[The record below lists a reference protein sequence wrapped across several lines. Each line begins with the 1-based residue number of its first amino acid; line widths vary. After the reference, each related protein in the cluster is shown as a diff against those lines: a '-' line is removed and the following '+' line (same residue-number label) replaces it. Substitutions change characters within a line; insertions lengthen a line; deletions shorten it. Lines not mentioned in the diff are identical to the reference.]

1 MWWTKL
7 WIEAQVEAGEPYY
20 WTSHCRHWWTCQGKI
35 KKKRVLCIK
44 DIDDIANILL
54 LSIQFLGTHN
64 FIFCVIK
71 LVESIKHLR
80 LLKATGFGEL
90 NTNRHAMSQTQR
102 DLHRMSGSI
111 EIVRKKTSN
120 NKRKLLQSV
129 TVSAKM

>member
-1 MWWTKL
+1 M
-7 WIEAQVEAGEPYY
+7 
-20 WTSHCRHWWTCQGKI
+20 RHKSKQGNHTIVLVIVGTDGHVKEKR
-35 KKKRVLCIK
+35 KKKRVLWIK

-54 LSIQFLGTHN
+54 LSIQFLGIHN

-71 LVESIKHLR
+71 LAESIKHLR

-90 NTNRHAMSQTQR
+90 NTNRHTMSQTQR
-102 DLHRMSGSI
+102 GIHRMSGSI
-111 EIVRKKTSN
+111 EIVRKKNSN

>member
-1 MWWTKL
+1 MRHKSKQVSHT
-7 WIEAQVEAGEPYY
+7 IELVIVGTDGHVKEKQ
-20 WTSHCRHWWTCQGKI
+20 

-90 NTNRHAMSQTQR
+90 NTNRHVMSQTQR
-102 DLHRMSGSI
+102 DLHRMSGSM